1 MAGIEKKEA
10 GTVEDFAH
18 FFLEKM
24 KEKKEDED
32 ETKENTHPNPIVGHV
47 LAVSKY
53 TSWNIIEF

>member
-18 FFLEKM
+18 FLEKM